1 MKAGQIVAP
10 RRIEII
16 DIEKPDLADYPDGT
30 VMIQTRHSAICG
42 SDMPLFALDYPQ
54 EHYPFQP
61 GLSIHEATGVVTD
74 SKSAKFNAG
83 DEVLALPRHIGGLSE
98 YFLSHESVT
107 LPLVDFDRKDC
118 ILMAQP
124 LGTVVWACRK
134 LGNLLNQD
142 TVVIGQG
149 PMGLLF
155 THMLSNLGARTVI
168 TTDLVDYRLEV
179 SKQMR
184 ATHTINAATEEPST
198 AVAEITDGRMADLV
212 IEVVGHQT
220 ETINQCINLLKRDGT
235 LLAFGVPDEQV
246 YDFHFAE
253 FFRKNIRFIGS
264 VGPDAP
270 NDFPLAMDMIAQGRF
285 DVSPIITHHLPFT
298 EAQRGFE
305 MSLNKKD
312 EAIKIVFDYFCSDVS
327 L

>member
-1 MKAGQIVAP
+1 MKVGQIVAP
-10 RRIEII
+10 RQIEII

-30 VMIQTRHSAICG
+30 VMIKTLHSAICG
-42 SDMPLFALDYPQ
+42 TDMPSFALEHPADNYPLG
-54 EHYPFQP
+54 P
-61 GLSIHEATGVVTD
+61 GLSIHEAIGVVTD
-74 SKSAKFNAG
+74 SKSDNFKAG
-83 DEVLALPRHIGGLSE
+83 DEVLALPRYIGGLSE
-98 YFLSHESVT
+98 YFLSDESVT
-107 LPLVDFDRKDC
+107 MPLTDFPRKDC

-134 LGNLLNQD
+134 LPNLLNLD

-155 THMLSNLGARTVI
+155 THMLSNLGARTII
-168 TTDLVDYRLEV
+168 TTDLVNFRLEV
-179 SKQMR
+179 AKQMR
-184 ATHTINAATEEPST
+184 ATHTINAAHEDV
-198 AVAEITDGRMADLV
+198 VATVEEITEGRMADLV

-220 ETINQCINLLKRDGT
+220 ETINHCLQLLKHSGT
-235 LLAFGVPDEQV
+235 LLAFGVPDDPI
-246 YDFHFAE
+246 YDFHFAD
-253 FFRKNIRFIGS
+253 FFRKNIQFIGS

-298 EAQRGFE
+298 EAHRGFE

-312 EAIKIVFDYFCSDVS
+312 VAIKIVFDYP
-327 L
+327 